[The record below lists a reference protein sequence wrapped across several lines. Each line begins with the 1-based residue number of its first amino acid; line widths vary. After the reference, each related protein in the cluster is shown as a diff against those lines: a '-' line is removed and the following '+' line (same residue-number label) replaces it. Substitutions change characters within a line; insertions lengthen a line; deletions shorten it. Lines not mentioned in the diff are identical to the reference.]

1 MPPSPR
7 IPGRALAAYGALGLP
22 LASAALPVY
31 VHLPNLYG
39 GLLGMELALLGA
51 LLLAARLLDALV
63 DPLIG
68 VLNDRLQRPRL
79 LAGMGALLLALGML
93 GVLNPPRDG
102 SGLAVW
108 LVLALVP
115 VYLGFSLASVSYH
128 AWGALLG
135 DDPHERTRV
144 TASRE
149 AFGLAGVVAASVLP
163 TLLAPTLDVGL
174 ARFAWLLAAATA
186 LAAAVTLLAAPRPAG
201 PARTAHDAGRPK
213 RFGGI
218 AAPFGNPAFRRLF
231 TVFMLNGIATALPAT
246 LVLFFVADALQLP
259 RHAGS
264 FLAAYFLAGAL
275 SLPLWVTVA
284 RRSGKARAWL
294 GGMLAAVLAFVG
306 AFVLGPGDVLAFGAI
321 CLLSGLALGADLA
334 LPPALLADVIREGR
348 EEQRAGAYFGLW
360 NFATKL
366 NLALA
371 AGLALPLLAWLGYQ
385 PGATPT
391 VAPLYYVYCLVPCA
405 LKLAAAALL
414 WREFGRSPEICHA

>member
-1 MPPSPR
+1 MQSSSR
-7 IPGRALAAYGALGLP
+7 IPGGALAAYGALGLP

-39 GLLGMELALLGA
+39 GLLGMNLALLGS

-79 LAGMGALLLALGML
+79 LAGGGALLLALGML
-93 GVLNPPRDG
+93 LVLNPPRG
-102 SGLAVW
+102 TSSLATW

-115 VYLGFSLASVSYH
+115 VYLGFSLSSVSYH

-163 TLLAPTLDVGL
+163 TLIAPTLDAGL

-186 LAAAVTLLAAPRPAG
+186 FATALTLARAPRPPQ
-201 PARTAHDAGRPK
+201 PAQPAQGVPQLRLDAMTAPLA
-213 RFGGI
+213 
-218 AAPFGNPAFRRLF
+218 NPAFRPLYA
-231 TVFMLNGIATALPAT
+231 VFVMNGIASALPAT
-246 LVLFFVADALQLP
+246 LVLFFITDVLALP
-259 RHAGS
+259 RHAGL
-264 FLAAYFLAGAL
+264 FLAAYFLSGAL
-275 SLPLWVTVA
+275 SLPLWVA
-284 RRSGKARAWL
+284 LSRRIGKPRAWF
-294 GGMLAAVLAFVG
+294 GAMLASVVAFVG
-306 AFVLGPGDVLAFGAI
+306 AFVLGPGDAFAFGAI
-321 CLLSGLALGADLA
+321 CVLSGLALGADLA
-334 LPPALLADVIREGR
+334 LPPALLADVIRDHG
-348 EEQRAGAYFGLW
+348 EERRAGSYFGLW
-360 NFATKL
+360 NFAVKL

-371 AGLALPLLAWLGYQ
+371 AGFALPLLAWLGYQ
-385 PGATPT
+385 PGAAPT

-414 WREFGRSPEICHA
+414 WREFGRSAEICHA

>member
-1 MPPSPR
+1 VPPASR
-7 IPGRALAAYGALGLP
+7 IAGGALAAYGALGLP

-39 GLLGMELALLGA
+39 GLLGMNLALLGS

-79 LAGMGALLLALGML
+79 LAGAGALLLALGML
-93 GVLNPPRDG
+93 LVLNPPRG
-102 SGLAVW
+102 TVSLGAW

-149 AFGLAGVVAASVLP
+149 AYGLAGVVAASVLP

-186 LAAAVTLLAAPRPAG
+186 LATALTLARAPRPPQLAQ
-201 PARTAHDAGRPK
+201 PAHGIPQFRLGAMTAPLA
-213 RFGGI
+213 
-218 AAPFGNPAFRRLF
+218 NPAFRPLF
-231 TVFMLNGIATALPAT
+231 AVFVMNGIASALPAT
-246 LVLFFVADALQLP
+246 LVLFFITDALALP
-259 RHAGS
+259 RHAGL
-264 FLAAYFLAGAL
+264 FLAAYFLSGAL
-275 SLPLWVTVA
+275 SLPLWVA
-284 RRSGKARAWL
+284 LSRRVGKPRAWF
-294 GGMLAAVLAFVG
+294 GAMLASVVAFFG
-306 AFVLGPGDVLAFGAI
+306 AFVLGPGDAFAFGAI
-321 CLLSGLALGADLA
+321 CVLSGLALGADLA
-334 LPPALLADVIREGR
+334 LPPALLADVIREHG
-348 EEQRAGAYFGLW
+348 EERRAGSYFGLW
-360 NFATKL
+360 NFAVKL

-385 PGATPT
+385 PGAAPT

-414 WREFGRSPEICHA
+414 WREFGRSPEVCHA

>member
-1 MPPSPR
+1 M
-7 IPGRALAAYGALGLP
+7 
-22 LASAALPVY
+22 
-31 VHLPNLYG
+31 
-39 GLLGMELALLGA
+39 LL
-51 LLLAARLLDALV
+51 
-63 DPLIG
+63 
-68 VLNDRLQRPRL
+68 
-79 LAGMGALLLALGML
+79 
-93 GVLNPPRDG
+93 VLNPPRDG
-102 SGLAVW
+102 GSLAVW

-135 DDPHERTRV
+135 DDPHQRTRV

-163 TLLAPTLDVGL
+163 TLLAPTLDAGL
-174 ARFAWLLAAATA
+174 ARFAWLLAAATL
-186 LAAAVTLLAAPRPAG
+186 LATAVTLAAAPRPAWRTHG
-201 PARTAHDAGRPK
+201 ARAPSCLGAT
-213 RFGGI
+213 I
-218 AAPFGNPAFRRLF
+218 APFANRAFRPLF
-231 TVFMLNGIATALPAT
+231 AVYMLNGIATALPAT

-306 AFVLGPGDVLAFGAI
+306 AFVLGPGDALAFGVI

-334 LPPALLADVIREGR
+334 LPPALLADVIREGG
-348 EEQRAGAYFGLW
+348 EEDRAGAYFGLW

-414 WREFGRSPEICHA
+414 WREFGRSPEILHA

>member
-1 MPPSPR
+1 VPSHAR
-7 IPGRALAAYGALGLP
+7 IPSRALAAYGALGLP

-39 GLLGMELALLGA
+39 GVLGMNLALLGS
-51 LLLAARLLDALV
+51 LLLAARLLDALL
-63 DPLIG
+63 DPLLG

-79 LAGMGALLLALGML
+79 LAGAGALLLVVGML
-93 GVLNPPRDG
+93 LLFDPPQERVTL
-102 SGLAVW
+102 SLW

-135 DDPHERTRV
+135 EDPHERTRV
-144 TASRE
+144 AASRE

-163 TLLAPTLDVGL
+163 TLLAPTLDAGL
-174 ARFAWLLAAATA
+174 ARFAWLLAALTA
-186 LAAAVTLLAAPRPAG
+186 LAAIVTLAGAPRPAWRA
-201 PARTAHDAGRPK
+201 PAAQRSTRLAALG
-213 RFGGI
+213 
-218 AAPFGNPAFRRLF
+218 APFANPAFRPLF
-231 TVFMLNGIATALPAT
+231 TVFVLNGIAAALPAT
-246 LVLFFVADALQLP
+246 LVLFFVSDALQLP
-259 RHAGS
+259 RQAGG
-264 FLAAYFLAGAL
+264 FLAAYFLAGAA
-275 SLPLWVTVA
+275 SLPLWVGVA

-306 AFVLGPGDVLAFGAI
+306 AYALGPGDALAFGAI
-321 CLLSGLALGADLA
+321 CLLSGLSLGADLA
-334 LPPALLADVIREGR
+334 LPPALLADVIRERG
-348 EEQRAGAYFGLW
+348 EEARAGAYFGLW

-385 PGATPT
+385 PGAAPT
-391 VAPLYYVYCLVPCA
+391 VAPLYALYCLVPCA

-414 WREFGRSPEICHA
+414 WREFGRSPEILHA

>member
-1 MPPSPR
+1 VAAQTR

-39 GLLGMELALLGA
+39 GVLGMNLALLGS
-51 LLLAARLLDALV
+51 LLLAARMLDALL
-63 DPLIG
+63 DPLLG

-79 LAGMGALLLALGML
+79 LAGAGAALLGLGML
-93 GVLNPPRDG
+93 LVLDPPQEGVAL
-102 SGLAVW
+102 SLW

-144 TASRE
+144 VASRE
-149 AFGLAGVVAASVLP
+149 AFGLAGVVVASLLP
-163 TLLAPTLDVGL
+163 TLLAPTLDAGL
-174 ARFAWLLAAATA
+174 ARFAWLLAALTA
-186 LAAAVTLLAAPRPAG
+186 IAVAVTLVGAPRPAAWHAP
-201 PARTAHDAGRPK
+201 PARRPAPVAAL
-213 RFGGI
+213 
-218 AAPFGNPAFRRLF
+218 AAPFANPAFRSLF
-231 TVFMLNGIATALPAT
+231 AVFVLNGIAAALPAT
-246 LVLFFVADALQLP
+246 LVLFFVSDALQLP
-259 RHAGS
+259 RQAGG
-264 FLAAYFLAGAL
+264 FLAAYFLAGAA
-275 SLPLWVTVA
+275 SLPLWVGLA

-306 AFVLGPGDVLAFGAI
+306 AYALGPGDALAFGAI
-321 CLLSGLALGADLA
+321 CLLSGLSLGADLA
-334 LPPALLADVIREGR
+334 LPSALLADVIRERG
-348 EEQRAGAYFGLW
+348 EEARAGAYFGLW
-360 NFATKL
+360 SFATKL

-391 VAPLYYVYCLVPCA
+391 VAPLYALYCLVPCA

-414 WREFGRSPEICHA
+414 WREFGRAPEILHA